1 MGRQHEPR
9 LRDHR
14 PHRTRL
20 SAPSPNSRAAEAG
33 YSERVQQPVSRR
45 LLDHRS
51 HLFPGIAALGSAV
64 LPAADYVVHPRE
76 GGNLH
81 AAVCLGQQQGDTL
94 GPLLFALGL
103 QPALEA
109 VHERFP
115 GVIVR
120 TYIDDIHLVS
130 PDSDVA
136 AAFALLCKLLQA
148 RNLQVSFGACK
159 TSAWSP
165 AWETNPSL
173 AVTSAVLGPLTG
185 TTEHIHRCSGG
196 IKTLG
201 TFIGTD
207 TFVKTSSMAL
217 TAAIICSH
225 TNTVW
230 FTPHQHC

>member
-1 MGRQHEPR
+1 MLLKLDIQN
-9 LRDHR
+9 
-14 PHRTRL
+14 
-20 SAPSPNSRAAEAG
+20 AFNSQSRGAFLTTVATSFPALLPLAAQFYQLPTTLYIRVKEATCTLQ
-33 YSERVQQPVSRR
+33 SVS
-45 LLDHRS
+45 
-51 HLFPGIAALGSAV
+51 
-64 LPAADYVVHPRE
+64 
-76 GGNLH
+76 
-81 AAVCLGQQQGDTL
+81 GQQQGDTL

-109 VHERFP
+109 VHEKFP